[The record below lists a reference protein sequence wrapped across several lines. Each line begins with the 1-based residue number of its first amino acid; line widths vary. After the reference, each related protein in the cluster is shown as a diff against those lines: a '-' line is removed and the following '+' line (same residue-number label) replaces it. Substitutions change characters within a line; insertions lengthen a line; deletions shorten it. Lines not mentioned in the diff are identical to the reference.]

1 MNCKN
6 CNEETH
12 GNFCAFCGQS
22 TKVNKI
28 DLRSFAS
35 DVSDTIIKVDKG
47 LFFTLQQLFLR
58 PGKSIRDYLDG
69 KRVSYFKPI
78 AFVFGLSTL
87 YFLIAKVLGSSTFL
101 DEFIVGY
108 ALAEGESEDPS
119 NHLVILNWFAS
130 NYAVTA
136 LLLLPFFALSSFTAF
151 FKSGFN
157 YMEHLV
163 VNAYITGQQT
173 IFYSLAA
180 VFSLVVDSHDML
192 ESVTLFISIS
202 YTLFVYWQFF
212 SEEKRSVL
220 ILRFVA
226 TYVLYILFIIIAI
239 FLVFLVY
246 R

>member
-28 DLRSFAS
+28 DLRSFVS

-87 YFLIAKVLGSSTFL
+87 YFLVSKVLGSSTFL
-101 DEFIVGY
+101 DEFITGY
-108 ALAEGESEDPS
+108 SLMEDESGDSS
-119 NHLVILNWFAS
+119 NHLIILNWFAS

-136 LLLLPFFALSSFTAF
+136 LLLLPLFALSSFITF
-151 FKSGFN
+151 FTFGLN

-163 VNAYITGQQT
+163 LNAYITGQQT
-173 IFYSLAA
+173 IFYLLAA
-180 VFSLVVDSHDML
+180 FIGIVVESHDML
-192 ESVTLFISIS
+192 ESATIFISMS

-212 SEEKRSVL
+212 SATKRIVL
-220 ILRFVA
+220 IMRVIA
-226 TYVLYILFIIIAI
+226 TYALYMLLTMIAI
-239 FLVFLVY
+239 FLVFFVY
-246 R
+246 Q